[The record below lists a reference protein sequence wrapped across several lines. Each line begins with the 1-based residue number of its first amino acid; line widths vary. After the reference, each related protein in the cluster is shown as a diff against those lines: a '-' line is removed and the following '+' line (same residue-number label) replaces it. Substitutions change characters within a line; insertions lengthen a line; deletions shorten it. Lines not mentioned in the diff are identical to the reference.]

1 MRTVRAVFKRSAD
14 GKAARDRL
22 IATGIPPQ
30 RVSVVGGSSAGA
42 SVPASRALE
51 RSPWGNMRDMLF
63 GEERPATGAPA
74 DHGSVLT
81 ASVEDEM
88 LEGVIALLSKS
99 GRVDFAEDPEEDLQ
113 DADRGTNLVAIPSL
127 HDRVRLSSYRAAWN
141 GCDVTAVD
149 DALFGE
155 RSFEFV
161 ETQDEVAIVRDARIR
176 EEVIIRR
183 SVVERIRPID
193 GMTRSTH
200 ADVETAS

>member
-1 MRTVRAVFKRSAD
+1 MRTVRAVFDRSAD

-30 RVSVVGGSSAGA
+30 RVSFVGGATARA
-42 SVPASRALE
+42 SVPVSEASE

-63 GEERPATGAPA
+63 GEARPAAGAHA

-88 LEGVIALLSKS
+88 LEGVIALLSKF
-99 GRVDFAEDPEEDLQ
+99 GRVDFAEDPEEGLE
-113 DADRGTNLVAIPSL
+113 DADRGTHVVAIPSI
-127 HDRVRLSSYRAAWN
+127 HDRVRLLSYRAARN
-141 GCDVTAVD
+141 GCDVAAVD
-149 DALFGE
+149 DALFSE

-161 ETQDEVAIVRDARIR
+161 ETEDEVAIVKDARIR
-176 EEVIIRR
+176 EEVVIRR

-193 GMTRSTH
+193 GMIRSTH
-200 ADVETAS
+200 ADIKTTS